1 MTNVWLAVHHAGDF
15 GAVHE
20 SYGAGLVL
28 DLALPTERHAAKVLN
43 KVARERRIGGHRLLD
58 RLGRRAEQ
66 LQGVPT
72 LFMVLVYCQR
82 PQERSWSTI
91 PPSRRGKTVLVV

>member
-1 MTNVWLAVHHAGDF
+1 MTNVWLAARHAGDF

-43 KVARERRIGGHRLLD
+43 KVAREHRIGGHRLLV

-66 LQGVPT
+66 LQGVST

-82 PQERSWSTI
+82 PQERSSTI